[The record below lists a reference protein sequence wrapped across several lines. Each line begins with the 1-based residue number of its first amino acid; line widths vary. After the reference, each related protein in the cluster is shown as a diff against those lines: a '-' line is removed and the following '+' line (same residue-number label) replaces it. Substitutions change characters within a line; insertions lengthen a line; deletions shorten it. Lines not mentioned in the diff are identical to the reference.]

1 MLMNMLQA
9 FREAANSRNLCDKY
23 SELWDNCKSKKQLF
37 DLATDSNGIPYICE
51 SMVEGWGITPDF
63 ISEKFKTFIN
73 GRYISQHNGYTSAMY
88 VEKFFIEPL
97 VVSTTNVIV
106 MACEGIIEIPENI
119 VCNLFIVNSDVM
131 VSGSGVCY
139 VKTYGENTVK
149 YEKKTIRHYDNL

>member
-1 MLMNMLQA
+1 MNMLQA

-51 SMVEGWGITPDF
+51 SMVEGWGVTPEF

-88 VEKFFIEPL
+88 VEKFFIEHL

-106 MACEGIIEIPENI
+106 MACEGAIEIPENI

-149 YEKKTIRHYDNL
+149 YDEPVRHYEK

>member
-1 MLMNMLQA
+1 MKMLQA

-51 SMVEGWGITPDF
+51 SMVEGWGVTPEF
-63 ISEKFKTFIN
+63 ISAKFKTFIN

-88 VEKFFIEPL
+88 VERFFIEPL
-97 VVSTTNVIV
+97 VAKTTNVVI
-106 MACEGIIEIPENI
+106 MACEGVVEIPENV
-119 VCNLFIVNSDVM
+119 VCNLFIVNSNVV

-139 VKTYGENTVK
+139 VKEYGSNEIK
-149 YEKKTIRHYDNL
+149 YNDTLRHYDK